1 MERNVRPLPRRVH
14 FVTDGDRGFTL
25 DQIHAIEGSD
35 IIYSE
40 LHERVTDENRL
51 AVLPAVAIMRT
62 AAELP
67 VVGREF
73 CPEIVS
79 QLTRGTNVFRT
90 GLVEALVEE
99 PYGGP
104 APVLSHPEAH

>member
-1 MERNVRPLPRRVH
+1 MDRHVHPLPRRVH
-14 FVTDGDRGFTL
+14 FVTDNDRGFTL
-25 DQIHAIEGSD
+25 NEIHVVEGSD

-40 LHERVTDENRL
+40 LHERVTDLDRL

-62 AAELP
+62 ADELP

-79 QLTRGTNVFRT
+79 QLTRGTNVFHSGR
-90 GLVEALVEE
+90 VEALVEE
-99 PYGGP
+99 PHGGP
-104 APVLSHPEAH
+104 APLKGQGDVR